1 MAQYGTIITNIG
13 LAQIANA
20 QITQT
25 KVGLEYIALGDGN
38 GAHYVPKQNQTA
50 LVHEVWR
57 GTIAELS
64 IDPTNSNRI
73 IIDAVIPVTA
83 GGFTIREIGIF
94 DDKNNLIAVGQYP
107 EKYKPQ
113 LSEGVS
119 EETLIHFVIETNN
132 ADVVKLTIDPTVI
145 IASRNYVDGKVA
157 QVQTALTEHSGQIA
171 TTEELGHI
179 KPDGFSIEVDPVTG
193 VASSHGIVQK
203 YNTGHLNDLIKSGS
217 YSSKGATVDRG
228 FPRDVNDTHETLIE
242 VFKTGEGWVLQRFT
256 WWDNSSTNIYE
267 RGKYL
272 NIWGSWYTLPSR
284 LTSSLTS
291 SSEIIAASA
300 NAVKQLNDSKANK
313 AQENWIT
320 GTPAGSWRNANPEF
334 PFQYRKDEFGIVH
347 LRGVLTGGTAGNSCF
362 QLPEGYRAQSGELII
377 PVIAISGATLRGITF
392 MKIGTGGWT
401 NLSTGFASDTFYYFD
416 STIKVI
422 L

>member
-50 LVHEVWR
+50 LIHEVWR
-57 GTIAELS
+57 GPIAELS

-145 IASRNYVDGKVA
+145 IASRNYVDGKVG
-157 QVQTALTEHSGQIA
+157 QVQTALTEHSADNNIHVTAAKQTKWNSVSNDVLSGGRLSSA
-171 TTEELGHI
+171 GKPLTDWNLAVDNGYYTSVTTTLN
-179 KPDGFSIEVDPVTG
+179 SPV
-193 VASSHGIVQK
+193 ANYCSGIV
-203 YNTGHLNDLIKSGS
+203 
-217 YSSKGATVDRG
+217 
-228 FPRDVNDTHETLIE
+228 E
-242 VFKTGEGWVLQRFT
+242 VFNVNFLKQTIRQVDQLVNRVFTRVRQSGVWGEWVELNALPAPTSAVLATGWS
-256 WWDNSSTNIYE
+256 NSYDYNMLRYY
-267 RGKYL
+267 K
-272 NIWGSWYTLPSR
+272 
-284 LTSSLTS
+284 
-291 SSEIIAASA
+291 
-300 NAVKQLNDSKANK
+300 DS
-313 AQENWIT
+313 
-320 GTPAGSWRNANPEF
+320 
-334 PFQYRKDEFGIVH
+334 FGIVH
-347 LRGVLTGGTAGNSCF
+347 VTGRVKRADGNSTRLITT
-362 QLPEGYRAQSGELII
+362 LPVGYRPLAQQECPVTVNMVNSGYVDVQTNGNIEVWLEGTTN
-377 PVIAISGATLRGITF
+377 VSVMLDISFPT
-392 MKIGTGGWT
+392 
-401 NLSTGFASDTFYYFD
+401 
-416 STIKVI
+416 TIV
-422 L
+422 